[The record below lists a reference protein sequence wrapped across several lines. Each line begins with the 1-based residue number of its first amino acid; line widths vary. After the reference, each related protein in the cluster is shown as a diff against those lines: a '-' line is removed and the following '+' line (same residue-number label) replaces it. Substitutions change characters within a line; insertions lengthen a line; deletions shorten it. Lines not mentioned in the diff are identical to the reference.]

1 MPKIGPDY
9 TQWETEDGTVA
20 YRKQEVDIKTKKKA
34 RIIVT
39 RRIHFQQKK
48 IYFSKYLRKHAIKF

>member
-39 RRIHFQQKK
+39 RKNTLSKK
-48 IYFSKYLRKHAIKF
+48 KHISRKI

>member
-39 RRIHFQQKK
+39 RKYTCNKK
-48 IYFSKYLRKHAIKF
+48 NIFLEKSEKTRY